1 MTTKVCS
8 FCGNKNVRE
17 TCTHYLYRHDGRML
31 IVEDVPCEECEYCG
45 EQYFRADVL
54 RKIEQ
59 DFLDVCAR
67 RRKPQSEVMVQ
78 VESFA

>member
-1 MTTKVCS
+1 
-8 FCGNKNVRE
+8 
-17 TCTHYLYRHDGRML
+17 ML

-59 DFLDVCAR
+59 NFLDLCSR
-67 RRKPQSEVMVQ
+67 RRKPQSEVSVP